1 MYQKGKVEGKV
12 SLDRPQKQML
22 GKTRKPQRAG
32 NAIREKMGI
41 LQMPLIVLAFV
52 DLLKRVHGY
61 HDPELQIA
69 SRSLFPFR
77 IPDKSNKLCLC
88 KLSEG

>member
-1 MYQKGKVEGKV
+1 
-12 SLDRPQKQML
+12 LA
-22 GKTRKPQRAG
+22 KPGNRSELG

-77 IPDKSNKLCLC
+77 ILEKPNKLCLC